1 MTEVLSEQSAV
12 LMKLAPAPPPP
23 PLFQSMGET
32 LELVPA

>member
-23 PLFQSMGET
+23 LFQSMGET